1 MNFILIITSN
11 KNSAEVSLG
20 KGEGDFDKLVSSF
33 VSENTSKLSR
43 IQSNL
48 KNQYQSVFN
57 DKEILQWKEFT
68 MEQV

>member
-20 KGEGDFDKLVSSF
+20 KGEGEFDKVMSSF
-33 VSENTSKLSR
+33 VSENASKLSR

-48 KNQYQSVFN
+48 KNQYQPVFN
-57 DKEILQWKEFT
+57 DKEILQWKDFA
-68 MEQV
+68 MG